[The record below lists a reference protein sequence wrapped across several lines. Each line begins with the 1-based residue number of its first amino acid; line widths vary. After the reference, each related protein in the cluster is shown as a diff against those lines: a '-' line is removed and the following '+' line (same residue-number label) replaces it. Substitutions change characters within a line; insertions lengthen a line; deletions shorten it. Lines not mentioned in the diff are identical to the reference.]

1 MNVDSQG
8 RSVWLQNFLLCLPR
22 LRRLTE
28 NVDYD
33 FRDMLRPGLALP
45 ETPIFTY
52 YQCDACGY
60 VAKRSDEKSNHQ
72 KRHHPTNFTACQAQE
87 IYLWKGPQE
96 VHRSVAVRQS
106 LGPVEDEDEND
117 LGLLDFVREEMVK
130 FDCQADT
137 VSQLVVD
144 LINRLFGPANVN
156 DPLIGTSGVVLSFS
170 ISVFIQSVCEVITNS
185 ETLRVLRMLQ

>member
-1 MNVDSQG
+1 M
-8 RSVWLQNFLLCLPR
+8 WLQNFLLSLPR

-45 ETPIFTY
+45 ETPISTY
-52 YQCDACGY
+52 YQCDICGD
-60 VAKRSDEKSNHQ
+60 VAKRSEEKSNHQ
-72 KRHHPTNFTACQAQE
+72 KRHHPTTFTACQAQE

-96 VHRSVAVRQS
+96 VHRTVAVRQS
-106 LGPVEDEDEND
+106 LGVVEEQPDENS

-137 VSQLVVD
+137 VSRLVVD
-144 LINRLFGPANVN
+144 LINRLFGSEEANE
-156 DPLIGTSGVVLSFS
+156 PFIGMSGVS
-170 ISVFIQSVCEVITNS
+170 
-185 ETLRVLRMLQ
+185 